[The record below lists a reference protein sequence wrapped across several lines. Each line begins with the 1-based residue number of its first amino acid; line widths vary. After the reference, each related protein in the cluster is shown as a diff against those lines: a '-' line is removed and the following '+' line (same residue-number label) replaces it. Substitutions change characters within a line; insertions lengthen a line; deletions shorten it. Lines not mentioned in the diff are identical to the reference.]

1 MPGLKVHLDDFTLL
15 RLTARDLESEELSQA
30 ERHLSHC
37 TVCESALAR
46 MRGLDDALRRLAAE
60 GGFADGSDS
69 EFAPGDVFQSRPV
82 SGVHSS
88 KRRSLEKTALGESE
102 RGTAMVAEI
111 LEAAKSE
118 ESLEVLFAALDPKRA
133 YQRFGL
139 LYALQEAGRRSAE
152 NPFAARRLAV
162 RTVRWLRDGR
172 NAARSD
178 EWESAERLVPAL
190 VLRAQSR
197 LLQGV
202 ACLWNKDYS
211 EARTHFAAAYRSFAR
226 GGADVTSLAAVELA
240 ESQRRGLAG
249 EGAAALT
256 LARRARQTFEE
267 IGLEDYAA
275 RGMVAEGL
283 ALSAL
288 GRPREAVTCYR
299 DALPVFEKYGL
310 WSNSVGALNSAATAL
325 LKIGELDAARREFAR
340 ALRRFSRESHRYW
353 LGYLRTGLA
362 EVLFAAGHY
371 AEGAV
376 SAARAARIFEEGGL
390 RALMFIAMLLEVE
403 CWARSGNL
411 QRARHRLELFWTKI
425 ERDGALDRVVVQKLE
440 AALTGAD
447 PTYERLSSLRRQVND
462 LIQEHYRV
470 G

>member
-1 MPGLKVHLDDFTLL
+1 
-15 RLTARDLESEELSQA
+15 
-30 ERHLSHC
+30 
-37 TVCESALAR
+37 
-46 MRGLDDALRRLAAE
+46 
-60 GGFADGSDS
+60 
-69 EFAPGDVFQSRPV
+69 
-82 SGVHSS
+82 
-88 KRRSLEKTALGESE
+88 
-102 RGTAMVAEI
+102 
-111 LEAAKSE
+111 
-118 ESLEVLFAALDPKRA
+118 
-133 YQRFGL
+133 
-139 LYALQEAGRRSAE
+139 
-152 NPFAARRLAV
+152 
-162 RTVRWLRDGR
+162 
-172 NAARSD
+172 
-178 EWESAERLVPAL
+178 
-190 VLRAQSR
+190 
-197 LLQGV
+197 LQGV